1 MCHVCIKGGPLS
13 APVVLVGVLV
23 GVLVVAA
30 EALVTS
36 ARLEQGA
43 EGQGRAAIG
52 STSWGVLW
60 SQFTFYLAIHF
71 ANHL

>member
-23 GVLVVAA
+23 VAA

-36 ARLEQGA
+36 ARLEQGT